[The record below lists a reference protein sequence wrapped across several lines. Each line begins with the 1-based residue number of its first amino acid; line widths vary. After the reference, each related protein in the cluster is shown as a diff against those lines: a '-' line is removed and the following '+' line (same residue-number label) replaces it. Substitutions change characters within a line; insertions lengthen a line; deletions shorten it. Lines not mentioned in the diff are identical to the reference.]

1 MKEGHGLTI
10 CYIRVH
16 LTVYLMHHNYCHIMH
31 VTTMC
36 GAYTCVCMHVIC
48 KINSGYM
55 ILIGMQFIIIA
66 R

>member
-1 MKEGHGLTI
+1 MKEGYGQTI

-16 LTVYLMHHNYCHIMH
+16 LTVYLMHRNYCHDHIMH

-36 GAYTCVCMHVIC
+36 GAYTCVCMHVIR

-55 ILIGMQFIIIA
+55 GCNLLLLLGD
-66 R
+66 